1 MKKPTRSS
9 TVRHEV
15 NENVLALVSIATEPG
30 LLVVLTDIWLVI
42 ESSGGSDKCWCSKR
56 TLCSCE
62 LISSYLRDILLDIVL
77 IRCLSAIDIG
87 LFIQNSRLIEE
98 NVPF

>member
-30 LLVVLTDIWLVI
+30 LLVVLTDIRLVI
-42 ESSGGSDKCWCSKR
+42 ESSGSSDKCWCSKR

-62 LISSYLRDILLDIVL
+62 LISSYLRDILLDVVL
-77 IRCLSAIDIG
+77 IRSLSAIDIG
-87 LFIQNSRLIEE
+87 LFIQNSRLIEK